1 MHTLSP
7 ATVETALRFAL
18 KDDDGRLYAPITPD
32 HARPY
37 VYLPGRNIH
46 AAGEE
51 IHLVNYYAGSDTLEV
66 LAGNGYTLE
75 EGPLIALLRSAIHAA

>member
-1 MHTLSP
+1 MTTLTP
-7 ATVETALRFAL
+7 ATIETALRFAL
-18 KDDDGRLYAPITPD
+18 RDDDGRLYAPITAD

-46 AAGEE
+46 AAGAEV
-51 IHLVNYYAGSDTLEV
+51 HLVSYYAGSDTLEV

-75 EGPLIALLRSAIHAA
+75 EGPLIALLRSAIQYP